1 MPAERTKRG
10 RPNLDIDRIIDAA
23 WILVD
28 RDGVDALS
36 TRTLAAELNVQG
48 PALYWHVRNMHG
60 LLTLMIERSL
70 CDDIRIAAE
79 GLTWS
84 DWLRTIACEQRR
96 VFLEHRDS
104 GRIASSVL
112 PTPRTRTELVPQ
124 MIEPMLRA
132 GFRPEDAAAAAGA
145 LASFILGWV
154 IYEQR
159 AETRDFASSMVDLD
173 AAFDYG
179 LGAFI
184 DGLIARAPSVTE
196 AQPDRG
202 PAIRS
207 P

>member
-112 PTPRTRTELVPQ
+112 PTPRTRTELVP
-124 MIEPMLRA
+124 
-132 GFRPEDAAAAAGA
+132 AAAGA

-184 DGLIARAPSVTE
+184 DGLIARAPSVT
-196 AQPDRG
+196 
-202 PAIRS
+202 
-207 P
+207 